1 MHMTV
6 NSEILAIKSNVE
18 ADGLAIE
25 RLVTEWC
32 NASEVEVDDK
42 GDIWIANPQRGHWLS
57 EKRKA
62 EFVEWCNR
70 Q

>member
-1 MHMTV
+1 MTI
-6 NSEILAIKSNVE
+6 NAEILAIKANVE
-18 ADGLAIE
+18 SIE
-25 RLVTEWC
+25 QLVTEWC

-57 EKRKA
+57 DERKA
-62 EFVEWCNR
+62 EFVDWCAR